1 MTDIINVYK
10 VPSCFIAVRV
20 HDRQHCLKCKCKTNY
35 SMVYDFRFKIISE
48 NKLIQ
53 KNRCIECNTIRRSF
67 CKYKKYSQVTGYP
80 ILFPQQK
87 MLRYVVP
94 TWIST
99 VVSSLVIDFDE
110 MLTYRMDYNMAKPK
124 LKRARL
130 PRKYPHNRTQPY
142 PPNPNIQHLN
152 GDDYVRAVRMQ
163 QQPGPYSPST
173 NPNPNHNRDYYNY
186 RNNIVQPRDGAR

>member
-10 VPSCFIAVRV
+10 VPSCFIAVRI
-20 HDRQHCLKCKCKTNY
+20 HDKQHCLKCKCKTNY

-48 NKLIQ
+48 KKLIQ
-53 KNRCIECNTIRRSF
+53 KSRCIECNTIRRSF
-67 CKYKKYSQVTGYP
+67 CKYKKYSQTTGYP

-94 TWIST
+94 TWVST

-110 MLTYRMDYNMAKPK
+110 MNYNIECWKIAKPK

-130 PRKYPHNRTQPY
+130 PRKYPRGVPIFL
-142 PPNPNIQHLN
+142 PNPNTQHLN

-186 RNNIVQPRDGAR
+186 RNNIVQPQDGAR

>member
-10 VPSCFIAVRV
+10 VPSCFIAIRI
-20 HDRQHCLKCKCKTNY
+20 HDKQHCLKCKCKTDY

-53 KNRCIECNTIRRSF
+53 KSRCIECNTIRRSF

-94 TWIST
+94 TWVST

-110 MLTYRMDYNMAKPK
+110 MLTYRMDYNIAKPK
-124 LKRARL
+124 LKRTRL
-130 PRKYPHNRTQPY
+130 PRKYPHNRNQPY
-142 PPNPNIQHLN
+142 
-152 GDDYVRAVRMQ
+152 GDDYVTPVRMQ
-163 QQPGPYSPST
+163 QQSPYSPST
-173 NPNPNHNRDYYNY
+173 TPNPNHNRDYYNY
-186 RNNIVQPRDGAR
+186 RNNIVQPQDGAR

>member
-1 MTDIINVYK
+1 
-10 VPSCFIAVRV
+10 
-20 HDRQHCLKCKCKTNY
+20 
-35 SMVYDFRFKIISE
+35 
-48 NKLIQ
+48 
-53 KNRCIECNTIRRSF
+53 
-67 CKYKKYSQVTGYP
+67 
-80 ILFPQQK
+80 

-94 TWIST
+94 TWVST

-110 MLTYRMDYNMAKPK
+110 MNYNIECWKIAKPK

-186 RNNIVQPRDGAR
+186 RNNIVQPQDGAR

>member
-67 CKYKKYSQVTGYP
+67 CKYKKYSQTTGYP

-130 PRKYPHNRTQPY
+130 PRNTHTIVLNHTHQTRTYNTSMVTITSGRLECNNNQVHIHRQPILI
-142 PPNPNIQHLN
+142 PITTEIIITI
-152 GDDYVRAVRMQ
+152 GI
-163 QQPGPYSPST
+163 T
-173 NPNPNHNRDYYNY
+173 
-186 RNNIVQPRDGAR
+186 